1 MKKIILLAVV
11 LSLLLLCGC
20 TGYREIDRGYIVTA
34 IGVSQKEGKINL
46 FVEAIS
52 SSDVVDKPSERVVLH
67 STGDNINNAFKSL
80 KESLVKPLYF
90 EQTGA
95 VIVEK
100 SVNNVGKK
108 ELLALCKKHSAIGL
122 GVYIVSTGELN
133 SLFEINSPN
142 GILGYDVIGLID
154 NYEKNSG
161 KKLFNRLFEIK
172 RQEFWADNL
181 PVVSVIDNR
190 LKLKAVDG

>member
-1 MKKIILLAVV
+1 MKRIILLAVV

-34 IGVSQKEGKINL
+34 IGVSQKEDKINL

-67 STGDNINNAFKSL
+67 STGDNINTAFKNL

-90 EQTGA
+90 EQTGT

-108 ELLALCKKHSAIGL
+108 ELLDLCKKHSAIGL
-122 GVYIVSTGELN
+122 GVYIVSTDELN

-154 NYEKNSG
+154 NYEKSTN

-172 RQEFWADNL
+172 RQGFLANNL

-190 LKLKAVDG
+190 LKLKAVDS

>member
-1 MKKIILLAVV
+1 MKRIILLAVV

-34 IGVSQKEGKINL
+34 IGVSQKEDKINL

-52 SSDVVDKPSERVVLH
+52 SSDVVDKPSERVVLR
-67 STGDNINNAFKSL
+67 STGDNINTSFKSL

-90 EQTGA
+90 EQTGT

-108 ELLALCKKHSAIGL
+108 ELLDLCKKHSAIGL
-122 GVYIVSTGELN
+122 GVYIVSTDELN

-154 NYEKNSG
+154 NYEKSTN

-172 RQEFWADNL
+172 RQGFLANNL

-190 LKLKAVDG
+190 LKLKAVDS

>member
-1 MKKIILLAVV
+1 MKRIILLAVI

-52 SSDVVDKPSERVVLH
+52 SSDVVDKPSERAVLH
-67 STGDNINNAFKSL
+67 STGDNINTAFKSL

-90 EQTGA
+90 EQTGT

-100 SVNNVGKK
+100 SVSDDGKK
-108 ELLALCKKHSAIGL
+108 ELFALCKKHSAIGL
-122 GVYIVSTGELN
+122 GVYIVSTDELN

-154 NYEKNSG
+154 NYEKSTN

-172 RQEFWADNL
+172 RQDFLANNL

>member
-1 MKKIILLAVV
+1 MV

-67 STGDNINNAFKSL
+67 GTGDNINTAFKNL

-90 EQTGA
+90 EQTGT

-108 ELLALCKKHSAIGL
+108 ELLDLCKNHSAIGL
-122 GVYIVSTGELN
+122 GVYIVSTDNLN

-142 GILGYDVIGLID
+142 GILGYNVIGLID
-154 NYEKNSG
+154 NYEKSTN

-172 RQEFWADNL
+172 RQDFLANNL

-190 LKLKAVDG
+190 LKLKAVDS

>member
-1 MKKIILLAVV
+1 MKRIILLAVV

-67 STGDNINNAFKSL
+67 STGDNINTAFKSL
-80 KESLVKPLYF
+80 KESLVKSLYF

-95 VIVEK
+95 VIVEN
-100 SVNNVGKK
+100 SVNNAGKK
-108 ELLALCKKHSAIGL
+108 ELLDLCKKHSAIGL
-122 GVYIVSTGELN
+122 GVYIVSTDELN

-172 RQEFWADNL
+172 RQDFLANNL

-190 LKLKAVDG
+190 LKLKAVGS

>member
-1 MKKIILLAVV
+1 MV

-67 STGDNINNAFKSL
+67 STGDNINTAFKSL

-95 VIVEK
+95 VIVENSVADK
-100 SVNNVGKK
+100 SKK
-108 ELLALCKKHSAIGL
+108 ELLDLCKKHSAIGL
-122 GVYIVSTGELN
+122 GVYIVSTDNLN
-133 SLFEINSPN
+133 SLFEFDSPN

-172 RQEFWADNL
+172 RQDFLADNL

>member
-11 LSLLLLCGC
+11 LSLLLLCGG

-67 STGDNINNAFKSL
+67 STGDNINTAFKNL

-95 VIVEK
+95 VIVENSVADK
-100 SVNNVGKK
+100 SKK
-108 ELLALCKKHSAIGL
+108 ALLALCKKHSAIGL
-122 GVYIVSTGELN
+122 GVYIVSTDELN

-172 RQEFWADNL
+172 RQGFLANNL

-190 LKLKAVDG
+190 LKLKAVDS

>member
-1 MKKIILLAVV
+1 MKRIILLAVV

-67 STGDNINNAFKSL
+67 STGDNINTAFKNL

-90 EQTGA
+90 EQTGT

-108 ELLALCKKHSAIGL
+108 ELLDLCKKHSAIGL
-122 GVYIVSTGELN
+122 GVYIVSTDELN

-154 NYEKNSG
+154 NYEKSTN

-172 RQEFWADNL
+172 RQGFLANNL

-190 LKLKAVDG
+190 LKLKAVDS

>member
-1 MKKIILLAVV
+1 MKRIILLAVV

-52 SSDVVDKPSERVVLH
+52 SSDVVDKPSERVVLR
-67 STGDNINNAFKSL
+67 STGDNINTSFKSL

-90 EQTGA
+90 EQTGT

-108 ELLALCKKHSAIGL
+108 ELLDLCKKHSAIGL
-122 GVYIVSTGELN
+122 GVYIVSTDELN

-154 NYEKNSG
+154 NYEKSTN

-172 RQEFWADNL
+172 RQGFLANNL

-190 LKLKAVDG
+190 LKLKAVDS

>member
-52 SSDVVDKPSERVVLH
+52 SSDVVGKPSERVVLH
-67 STGDNINNAFKSL
+67 STGDNINTSFKNL

-90 EQTGA
+90 EQTGT

-108 ELLALCKKHSAIGL
+108 ELLDLCKKHSDIGL
-122 GVYIVSTGELN
+122 GVYIVSTDELN

-154 NYEKNSG
+154 NYEKSTN

-172 RQEFWADNL
+172 RQGFLANNL

-190 LKLKAVDG
+190 LKLKAVDS

>member
-67 STGDNINNAFKSL
+67 STGDNINTAFKSL

-95 VIVEK
+95 VIVENSVADK
-100 SVNNVGKK
+100 SKK
-108 ELLALCKKHSAIGL
+108 ELLDLCKKHSAIGL
-122 GVYIVSTGELN
+122 GVYIVSTDNLN
-133 SLFEINSPN
+133 SLFEFDSPN

-172 RQEFWADNL
+172 RQDFLADNL

>member
-1 MKKIILLAVV
+1 MKRIILLAVI

-67 STGDNINNAFKSL
+67 STGDNINTAFKSL

-90 EQTGA
+90 EQTGT

-108 ELLALCKKHSAIGL
+108 ELLDLCKKHSAIGL
-122 GVYIVSTGELN
+122 GVYTVSTDNLN

-154 NYEKNSG
+154 NYEKSTN

-172 RQEFWADNL
+172 RQDFFANNL

>member
-67 STGDNINNAFKSL
+67 STGDNINTAFKSL
-80 KESLVKPLYF
+80 KESLVKSLYF
-90 EQTGA
+90 EQTGT
-95 VIVEK
+95 VVVENSVADK
-100 SVNNVGKK
+100 SKK
-108 ELLALCKKHSAIGL
+108 ELLDLCKKHSAIGL
-122 GVYIVSTGELN
+122 GVYIVSTNNLN

-161 KKLFNRLFEIK
+161 KRLFNRLFEIK
-172 RQEFWADNL
+172 RQDFWADNL

-190 LKLKAVDG
+190 LKLKAVDS

>member
-1 MKKIILLAVV
+1 MKRIILLAVV

-67 STGDNINNAFKSL
+67 STGDNINTSFKSL

-90 EQTGA
+90 EQTGT

-108 ELLALCKKHSAIGL
+108 ELLDLCKKHSDIGL
-122 GVYIVSTGELN
+122 GVYIVSTDELN

-172 RQEFWADNL
+172 RQDFLANNL

-190 LKLKAVDG
+190 LKLKAVDS

>member
-1 MKKIILLAVV
+1 MKRIILLAVV

-67 STGDNINNAFKSL
+67 STGDNINTAFKNL

-90 EQTGA
+90 EQTGT

-108 ELLALCKKHSAIGL
+108 ELLDLCKKHSDIGL
-122 GVYIVSTGELN
+122 GVYIVSTDELN

-154 NYEKNSG
+154 NYEKSTN

-172 RQEFWADNL
+172 RQGFLANNL

-190 LKLKAVDG
+190 LKLKAVDS

>member
-52 SSDVVDKPSERVVLH
+52 SSDVVDKPSERVVLQ
-67 STGDNINNAFKSL
+67 STGDNINTAFKSL

-90 EQTGA
+90 EQTGT

-108 ELLALCKKHSAIGL
+108 ELLDLCKKHSAIGL
-122 GVYIVSTGELN
+122 GVYIVSTDELN

-172 RQEFWADNL
+172 RQDFLADNL

-190 LKLKAVDG
+190 LKLKAVDS

>member
-1 MKKIILLAVV
+1 M
-11 LSLLLLCGC
+11 SLLLLCGC

-34 IGVSQKEGKINL
+34 IGVSEKENKTNI
-46 FVEAIS
+46 FIEAIS

-67 STGDNINNAFKSL
+67 STGDDINSAFKNL
-80 KESLVKPLYF
+80 EYSLVKPLYF

-95 VIVEK
+95 VIVEN
-100 SVNNVGKK
+100 SVSDDGKK
-108 ELLALCKKHSAIGL
+108 ELFALCKKHSAIGL
-122 GVYIVSTGELN
+122 GVYIVSTDELN

-154 NYEKNSG
+154 SYEKSSG

-172 RQEFWADNL
+172 RQDFLANNL

>member
-67 STGDNINNAFKSL
+67 STGDNINTAFKKL

-90 EQTGA
+90 EQTGT

-108 ELLALCKKHSAIGL
+108 ELLDLCKKHSAIGL
-122 GVYIVSTGELN
+122 GVYIVSTDELN

-154 NYEKNSG
+154 NYEKSTN

-172 RQEFWADNL
+172 RQGFLANNL

-190 LKLKAVDG
+190 LKLKAVDS

>member
-1 MKKIILLAVV
+1 MKRIILLAVV

-67 STGDNINNAFKSL
+67 STGDNINTAFKSL

-95 VIVEK
+95 VIVEN
-100 SVNNVGKK
+100 SISDDNKK

-161 KKLFNRLFEIK
+161 KKLFNRLFEIE
-172 RQEFWADNL
+172 RQDFLANNL

-190 LKLKAVDG
+190 LKLKAVDS

>member
-1 MKKIILLAVV
+1 MKRIILLAVV

-46 FVEAIS
+46 FVEAVS
-52 SSDVVDKPSERVVLH
+52 SPDVVEKPSERVVFN
-67 STGDNINNAFKSL
+67 STGDNINTAFKSL

-90 EQTGA
+90 EQTGT
-95 VIVEK
+95 VIVET

-108 ELLALCKKHSAIGL
+108 GLLDLCKKHSDIGL
-122 GVYIVSTGELN
+122 GVYIVSTDNLN
-133 SLFEINSPN
+133 SLFENNSPN

-154 NYEKNSG
+154 NYEKSAN

-172 RQEFWADNL
+172 RQDFLANNL
-181 PVVSVIDNR
+181 PVVSVVDNS
-190 LKLKAVDG
+190 LKLKAVDS

>member
-67 STGDNINNAFKSL
+67 STGDNINTAFKNL

-95 VIVEK
+95 VIVENSVADK
-100 SVNNVGKK
+100 SKK
-108 ELLALCKKHSAIGL
+108 ALLALCKKHSAIGL
-122 GVYIVSTGELN
+122 GVYIVSTDELN

-172 RQEFWADNL
+172 RQDFLANNL

-190 LKLKAVDG
+190 LKLKAVDS

>member
-67 STGDNINNAFKSL
+67 STGDNINTAFKNL

-90 EQTGA
+90 EQTGT

-108 ELLALCKKHSAIGL
+108 ELLDLCKKHSAIGL
-122 GVYIVSTGELN
+122 GVYIVSTDELN

-154 NYEKNSG
+154 NYEKSTN

-172 RQEFWADNL
+172 RQGFLANNL

-190 LKLKAVDG
+190 LKLKAVDS